1 VSHKGSR
8 TGMARND
15 ALAVG
20 LAFYAVG
27 AFFMWDAYEARGKTR
42 PFGMRLVGGLV

>member
-1 VSHKGSR
+1 V
-8 TGMARND
+8 T
-15 ALAVG
+15 G

-42 PFGMRLVGGLV
+42 PFAMRFVGGLV